1 MYKPSL
7 LSVEAALK
15 IVRNVFNKTPLER
28 NTLLSSSHGCH
39 VFLKREDLSPV
50 RSYKIRGALNK
61 LSGFS
66 GSRVVTCSAGNH
78 AQGVAFAC
86 SKMGISADVFMPSIT
101 NKQKVNKVSAFGGKN
116 VSLFLDG
123 ANFDE
128 SYDISMDHC
137 KKHGYSFVHPFDDE
151 KVIEGQATVGL
162 EILEDLPSIDYLL
175 LPVGGGG
182 LGAGVSS
189 VFRELSPKTKI
200 IGVEPVG
207 APSLT
212 MALSAGGPV
221 KLGSINTFVDGASV
235 KRVGDLNF
243 PLLRT
248 GLDSVLLVDEGHV
261 CSKILQMY
269 NENGIIIEPAG
280 VLSLCALDLLK
291 GSIEGSTV
299 VSVVS
304 GGNSDVFR
312 MPEILER
319 SLIFEGKK
327 LYFRIEFPQRAGALR
342 DFILNIMGPTDDIIY
357 FRYTKH
363 INKEFGPVVIGVETR
378 CREDSSKLIEAMK
391 ASRVSFEQL
400 TNINDI

>member
-1 MYKPSL
+1 MYKPQLKDVQSALSL
-7 LSVEAALK
+7 
-15 IVRNVFNKTPLER
+15 IRGVFAKTPLER
-28 NTLLSSSHGCH
+28 NAILSSKHSSS

-61 LSGFS
+61 MSRVV
-66 GSRVVTCSAGNH
+66 GSSVVTCSAGNH
-78 AQGVAFAC
+78 AQGVAYSC
-86 SKMGISADVFMPSIT
+86 NKLGIKADIFMPKIT
-101 NKQKVNKVSAFGGKN
+101 SGQKVGKVSGFGGSQ
-116 VSLFLDG
+116 VSVFLEG

-128 SYDISMDHC
+128 SYDIAMRHC
-137 KKHGYSFVHPFDDE
+137 RGKGLEFVHPFDDA

-162 EILEDLPSIDYLL
+162 EILEDLGSVDYLF

-182 LGAGVSS
+182 LSAGVSS
-189 VFRELSPKTKI
+189 VFRLLSPKTKI
-200 IGVEPVG
+200 IGVEPTG

-212 MALSAGGPV
+212 KALLLGGPV
-221 KLGSINTFVDGASV
+221 KLDAINTFVDGASV

-243 PLLRT
+243 PLCRD
-248 GLDSVLLVDEGHV
+248 GLDSVMLVDEGHV

-280 VLSLCALDLLK
+280 VLSLCALDLM
-291 GSIEGSTV
+291 GEQIRGSTV

-319 SLIFEGKK
+319 SLIYEGKK
-327 LYFRIEFPQRAGALR
+327 QYFRIEFPQKAGALKE
-342 DFILNIMGPTDDIIY
+342 FILNVMGPTDDIIY

-363 INKEFGPVVIGVETR
+363 INKELGPVLLGIESKSR
-378 CREDSSKLIEAMK
+378 SDSVLLMQRMTAGGII
-391 ASRVSFEQL
+391 FEKL
-400 TNINDI
+400 TNLNDI